1 MRCDTQCVCAVRR
14 PAAGSAALE
23 QGGWQRRHRARGSPC
38 AGGRGAARRAG
49 GRPACG
55 RRAGVGV
62 WGVGGRGREGGAAAA
77 RRERPRGTSA
87 ECARAVRTFLRAA
100 RRAGQG
106 AVRRR
111 AHTRVVPRTAGET
124 HLRHGVAWDDRGG
137 ARDRRPRGAR
147 AVAAARGAATRARH
161 RRAETLSSA
170 WPR

>member
-1 MRCDTQCVCAVRR
+1 MRCDTQCGCAVRR

-38 AGGRGAARRAG
+38 AGGHGAARRAG

-62 WGVGGRGREGGAAAA
+62 WGGRRAREGG
-77 RRERPRGTSA
+77 RRRGSAPGAPAGDERGVRARGTDFFARGPPSGPGCCAQASA
-87 ECARAVRTFLRAA
+87 HA
-100 RRAGQG
+100 RRA
-106 AVRRR
+106 
-111 AHTRVVPRTAGET
+111 RTAGET
-124 HLRHGVAWDDRGG
+124 HLHHGVAWDDRGG

-147 AVAAARGAATRARH
+147 AVAAAPGAATRARH
-161 RRAETLSSA
+161 RRAETPSSA